1 MGNWTWRTKPR
12 SILKTLEWF
21 PYFAQLEGENW
32 DKKTASIHL
41 VRREYIHKAHN
52 DLLIKKFKSDDDFW
66 TGKNDRNEI
75 ESNARND
82 KKTYEFYGFGYVD
95 RTGIVRVTKAGKLI
109 IKKRFDQDIL
119 LKQLLKMR
127 FPEKFTRSKKVSDEK
142 YIFPIKVLLEIL
154 KEFNYVSK
162 FEMGFMFMTTD
173 PDDIEQII
181 KSISE
186 FRAKYKKLSNKLKIN
201 EVVGIFNKIKNKY
214 FPNTKNKSN
223 TFYNEYPDAF
233 IRTLEYTGLINQ
245 RGRGNYKKIYIPEHS
260 KIKIDLLRKE
270 YTFSDFE
277 EDNYEKYME
286 WFGNPY
292 NIVLPWEDK
301 KNYKRIINNKYS
313 ILKKKYKLAKN
324 KNPSFLFNEKID
336 KLEKK
341 YNSLYSEN
349 NEDLKELENYI
360 LNELITLNEEI
371 FINYESRTKKVKEE
385 IIEKFIDIEQGN
397 EDLAAL
403 WFEVNAWKSLVAIE
417 GNKTVKRNF
426 KLEEDLS
433 PKAFAPGIGNTP
445 DIELYKDEITLL
457 TEVSLMT
464 GVQQWEHEGS
474 SIIAHM
480 KKFIDLG
487 HKKVI
492 GIFITPKINI
502 RTLWLFFILNKT
514 SWIDTPIPVIPLTIK
529 NYKNLIEYIYNN
541 NRTIDYFLKILID
554 LNNSALTFKNYND
567 WKNSIDNYINKISEK
582 RLDD

>member
-1 MGNWTWRTKPR
+1 
-12 SILKTLEWF
+12 
-21 PYFAQLEGENW
+21 
-32 DKKTASIHL
+32 
-41 VRREYIHKAHN
+41 
-52 DLLIKKFKSDDDFW
+52 
-66 TGKNDRNEI
+66 
-75 ESNARND
+75 
-82 KKTYEFYGFGYVD
+82 
-95 RTGIVRVTKAGKLI
+95 
-109 IKKRFDQDIL
+109 
-119 LKQLLKMR
+119 
-127 FPEKFTRSKKVSDEK
+127 
-142 YIFPIKVLLEIL
+142 
-154 KEFNYVSK
+154 
-162 FEMGFMFMTTD
+162 
-173 PDDIEQII
+173 
-181 KSISE
+181 
-186 FRAKYKKLSNKLKIN
+186 
-201 EVVGIFNKIKNKY
+201 
-214 FPNTKNKSN
+214 
-223 TFYNEYPDAF
+223 
-233 IRTLEYTGLINQ
+233 
-245 RGRGNYKKIYIPEHS
+245 
-260 KIKIDLLRKE
+260 
-270 YTFSDFE
+270 
-277 EDNYEKYME
+277 
-286 WFGNPY
+286 
-292 NIVLPWEDK
+292 
-301 KNYKRIINNKYS
+301 
-313 ILKKKYKLAKN
+313 
-324 KNPSFLFNEKID
+324 
-336 KLEKK
+336 LEKK